1 MGVVPALCYRMG
13 TALQFGSLSLLSPA
27 RFWWLFEESLQFLFA
42 WPMLL
47 VTVMLLANLCA
58 ATIFSRS
65 FRSKSWKGEYWLT
78 LLSLLFIRVTS
89 AIGTAGRGPGWLTRP
104 KPNEMLMWANHGL
117 DGISVALC
125 FFWVDRMKGLR
136 WFALSFSLVQLWI
149 LLGAGLMTGMALTG
163 DRL

>member
-1 MGVVPALCYRMG
+1 
-13 TALQFGSLSLLSPA
+13 
-27 RFWWLFEESLQFLFA
+27 
-42 WPMLL
+42 
-47 VTVMLLANLCA
+47 
-58 ATIFSRS
+58 
-65 FRSKSWKGEYWLT
+65 
-78 LLSLLFIRVTS
+78 
-89 AIGTAGRGPGWLTRP
+89 
-104 KPNEMLMWANHGL
+104 MLMWANHGL